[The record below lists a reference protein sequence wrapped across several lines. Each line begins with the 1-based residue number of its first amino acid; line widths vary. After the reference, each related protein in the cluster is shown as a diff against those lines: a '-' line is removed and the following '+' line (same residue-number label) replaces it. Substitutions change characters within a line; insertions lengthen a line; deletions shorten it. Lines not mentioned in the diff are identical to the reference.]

1 MSDPF
6 MNALTFFRMVIRF
19 GSLRIGRLFRITSQ
33 RDPPVRLTRQ
43 SNYAIRTLVYCAVN
57 DPELSRVAEVARAYG
72 ISELFLFKL
81 IKPLVENGLLQTVRG
96 RHGGIKLGRPAAE
109 ITLLETIRLT
119 EENFAL
125 AECFEE
131 GADCPLIGE
140 CDLNGALREALGA
153 FFDVLAGY
161 TIADLAQRKRT
172 IRERLGMTATE
183 AVNANSAGEIVGD
196 LLLSQ

>member
-1 MSDPF
+1 M
-6 MNALTFFRMVIRF
+6 
-19 GSLRIGRLFRITSQ
+19 
-33 RDPPVRLTRQ
+33 TRQ

-57 DPELSRVAEVARAYG
+57 EPQLSRVAEIAKAYG

-96 RHGGIKLGRPAAE
+96 RHGGIKLGKPADQ
-109 ITLLETIRLT
+109 ITLLETVRLT
-119 EENFAL
+119 EESFAL

-140 CDLNGALREALGA
+140 CDLNAALREALGA

-161 TIADLAQRKRT
+161 TIADLASKKRS
-172 IRERLGMTATE
+172 IRERLGLFELEAAAT
-183 AVNANSAGEIVGD
+183 V
-196 LLLSQ
+196 

>member
-1 MSDPF
+1 M
-6 MNALTFFRMVIRF
+6 
-19 GSLRIGRLFRITSQ
+19 
-33 RDPPVRLTRQ
+33 RLTRQ

-57 DPELSRVAEVARAYG
+57 EPGLSRVADIARAYA

-81 IKPLVENGLLQTVRG
+81 IKPLVENGLLRTVRG
-96 RHGGIKLGRPAAE
+96 RKGGIALGKPADQ

-153 FFDVLAGY
+153 FFTVLESY
-161 TIADLAQRKRT
+161 TIADLAQKKRS
-172 IRERLGMTATE
+172 IRERLGLLLEDIGEGDEIEEIATE
-183 AVNANSAGEIVGD
+183 ASPA
-196 LLLSQ
+196 

>member
-1 MSDPF
+1 M
-6 MNALTFFRMVIRF
+6 
-19 GSLRIGRLFRITSQ
+19 
-33 RDPPVRLTRQ
+33 RLTRQ

-57 DPELSRVAEVARAYG
+57 EPGLSRVAEIARAYG

-96 RHGGIKLGRPAAE
+96 RHGGIKLGKPADQ

-140 CDLNGALREALGA
+140 CDLNSALREALGA
-153 FFDVLAGY
+153 FFEVLASY
-161 TIADLAQRKRT
+161 SIADLASKKRS
-172 IRERLGMTATE
+172 IRERLGLSATE
-183 AVNANSAGEIVGD
+183 AVNANLEGKIVND
-196 LLLSQ
+196 IALA